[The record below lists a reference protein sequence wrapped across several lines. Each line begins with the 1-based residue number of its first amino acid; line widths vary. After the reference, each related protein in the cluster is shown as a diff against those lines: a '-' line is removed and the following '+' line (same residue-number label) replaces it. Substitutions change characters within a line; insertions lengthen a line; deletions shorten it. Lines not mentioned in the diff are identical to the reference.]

1 MLFVTEP
8 SLPTLSLL
16 FITDTAAA
24 ATTTTTTTTLVSL
37 CSPGCPETYS
47 VDQADFQ
54 LTDIH
59 LPLPP

>member
-1 MLFVTEP
+1 VLFVTEP

-24 ATTTTTTTTLVSL
+24 ATTTTTTLVSL